1 MATFILPVK
10 DFSDRHS
17 ASLSVLEF
25 TDLPWSPKRLYWL
38 QNFKTGASRGNHAH
52 KKLSQVFVMV
62 RGSLVLDL
70 YRGQS
75 HERILFTTESGQI
88 LIEPGTWRVI
98 STASVD
104 ALLLVAA
111 SERYDEEDYIRDWK
125 NYLDWFNEEFP
136 NA

>member
-1 MATFILPVK
+1 
-10 DFSDRHS
+10 
-17 ASLSVLEF
+17 
-25 TDLPWSPKRLYWL
+25 
-38 QNFKTGASRGNHAH
+38 
-52 KKLSQVFVMV
+52 MV